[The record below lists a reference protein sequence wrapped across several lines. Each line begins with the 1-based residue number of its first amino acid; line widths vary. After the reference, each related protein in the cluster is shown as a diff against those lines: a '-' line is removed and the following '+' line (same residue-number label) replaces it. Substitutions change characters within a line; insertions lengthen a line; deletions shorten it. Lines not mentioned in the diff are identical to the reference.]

1 MIFDQNAS
9 GYGWMDFFQLLRSKW
24 PVVLLTCSLVLLSGA
39 VIKKRLPP
47 LYEASVRI
55 GLDKP
60 EGGNGPDFSTT
71 SFRAT
76 QLNDLARQAAEI
88 RSTGLLSEVIGR
100 CKLSERWEMEG
111 EAEILT
117 RLKEWVRVEELPGER
132 TLILSARDLTPES
145 SADLANAISERFLE
159 RKDSEIQAEAN
170 ARVRRL
176 EHEVKERHEEIK
188 RMETRLVE
196 IKESPAGSEVESEDL
211 RRKLISERYLLQSLE
226 AKHQL
231 AVLEAN
237 DTGTLAHLIESAEAK
252 TAKFAAPVWLTLPG
266 LASLGFLTGML
277 AILLLDG
284 GRTRWNLIANLL
296 NHLHVTIAGFA
307 PLSGVSLLRAKTAPV
322 KLIEGYRELRT
333 RLLRLPAGDCLFINL
348 MPLRDR
354 EGLAE
359 MVTNLS
365 CVLADGGKM
374 VLVIDA
380 DFRHPRLHRFFD
392 AANHPGLS
400 DYLSGE
406 MRLEETVIKVRR
418 PNLWF
423 MPSGPLHEDPCGLIN
438 GRRMGDLIWDMRSRF
453 DFILVVSPS
462 IHEVSDAGALA
473 SLADFTALV
482 TPYWACSISQLKKAK
497 LALEAASAR
506 LCAVLLTTKLESPE
520 ESVPNRTGQPGVVP
534 IAGLRKGSK

>member
-1 MIFDQNAS
+1 
-9 GYGWMDFFQLLRSKW
+9 
-24 PVVLLTCSLVLLSGA
+24 
-39 VIKKRLPP
+39 
-47 LYEASVRI
+47 
-55 GLDKP
+55 
-60 EGGNGPDFSTT
+60 
-71 SFRAT
+71 
-76 QLNDLARQAAEI
+76 
-88 RSTGLLSEVIGR
+88 
-100 CKLSERWEMEG
+100 
-111 EAEILT
+111 
-117 RLKEWVRVEELPGER
+117 
-132 TLILSARDLTPES
+132 
-145 SADLANAISERFLE
+145 
-159 RKDSEIQAEAN
+159 
-170 ARVRRL
+170 
-176 EHEVKERHEEIK
+176 
-188 RMETRLVE
+188 
-196 IKESPAGSEVESEDL
+196 
-211 RRKLISERYLLQSLE
+211 
-226 AKHQL
+226 
-231 AVLEAN
+231 
-237 DTGTLAHLIESAEAK
+237 
-252 TAKFAAPVWLTLPG
+252 
-266 LASLGFLTGML
+266 
-277 AILLLDG
+277 
-284 GRTRWNLIANLL
+284 
-296 NHLHVTIAGFA
+296 
-307 PLSGVSLLRAKTAPV
+307 
-322 KLIEGYRELRT
+322 
-333 RLLRLPAGDCLFINL
+333 
-348 MPLRDR
+348 
-354 EGLAE
+354 
-359 MVTNLS
+359 
-365 CVLADGGKM
+365 M